1 MCVCRGGGTSRWI
14 GTKLPPPLPSFLR
27 YTFVTSQSCY
37 LTNEPY
43 TLLFQLAITFCIS
56 THALWVVEL
65 GCEQKLLDRIFGAS
79 VPCLDMCSA
88 ALLCGRENIKIVGNV
103 TQLWHS
109 LYPFLP
115 SYISVG
121 GREVYD
127 DSNIWKGMRVR
138 MFLYF
143 IFLSVR
149 VLNLNI
155 EFPNKRL
162 VEVMNEFSP
171 RHLGLL
177 SQRAAFYPNLFEMH
191 FNKFFKR
198 SEC

>member
-1 MCVCRGGGTSRWI
+1 MKG
-14 GTKLPPPLPSFLR
+14 
-27 YTFVTSQSCY
+27 
-37 LTNEPY
+37 NEG
-43 TLLFQLAITFCIS
+43 Q
-56 THALWVVEL
+56 VVF
-65 GCEQKLLDRIFGAS
+65 I
-79 VPCLDMCSA
+79 
-88 ALLCGRENIKIVGNV
+88 
-103 TQLWHS
+103 
-109 LYPFLP
+109 LY
-115 SYISVG
+115 
-121 GREVYD
+121 
-127 DSNIWKGMRVR
+127 
-138 MFLYF
+138 
-143 IFLSVR
+143 FLSVR